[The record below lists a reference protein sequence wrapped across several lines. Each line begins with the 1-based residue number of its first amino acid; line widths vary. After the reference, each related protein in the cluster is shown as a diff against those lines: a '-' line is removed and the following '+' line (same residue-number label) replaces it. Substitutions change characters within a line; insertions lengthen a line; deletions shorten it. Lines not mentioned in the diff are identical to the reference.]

1 MRNFINYIKNIK
13 KIKLL
18 YVVYVT
24 IFLNSLRIWKYSH
37 FFFYLF
43 KYSIRGP
50 PFLLTKNVERR

>member
-50 PFLLTKNVERR
+50 PFLLTKKC